1 MSGGNMAT
9 GDNLRDDACARSVN
23 ATTCAPR
30 DDKLL
35 RVVDAFAT
43 LQKINL
49 TC

>member
-1 MSGGNMAT
+1 
-9 GDNLRDDACARSVN
+9 VN
-23 ATTCAPR
+23 ARTCAPR

-35 RVVDAFAT
+35 RVADAFDT